1 VGLRGQIIL
10 ALSLVFALSFAL
22 LGKTTVEL
30 SRRADQNARMALQD
44 TLAHALATHRR
55 AEAREGA
62 SAIARW
68 HAQLGPAARDAG
80 VVVGV
85 GSEVLWKRG
94 SIPEHGSTR
103 VIGPDSVWARVALPR
118 HNDAGT
124 PPVARLLL
132 FYVFLTGAAV
142 LLLTYLA
149 LTHLIVRP
157 LGGLTAS
164 AERLATSAPHVRVAE
179 RGAQEVRSLA
189 RAFNEMASQLRLER
203 SALVQRLHELEEATS
218 ELKFT
223 QRQLVHGEK
232 LASVGRLAA
241 GVAHEIGNPLSA
253 VLGFVELLQG
263 DGLSEAEREEFL
275 ARIQKE
281 TTRIHHIIR
290 DLLDFARQG
299 AEQEQL
305 EVSSDLR
312 AAIDDAVNLV
322 RPQKDLRE
330 VQILVDMPQTLPRVM
345 GAQHRLTQVMLNLLL
360 NAADAMKG
368 SGRVTIE
375 ARVSEATAGVQLTVT
390 DTGPGF
396 SPEIKD
402 RLFEPFATTKPVGA
416 GTGLGLAVSHT
427 LIEGMGGTIV
437 ADNAPEGGAR
447 LTINLSRPRAS
458 MRPPPM

>member
-1 VGLRGQIIL
+1 MGLRGQIIL
-10 ALSLVFALSFAL
+10 ALGLVFALSFAL
-22 LGKTTVEL
+22 LGMTAVEL
-30 SRRADQNARMALQD
+30 SRRAERNARATLQQ
-44 TLAHALATHRR
+44 TLANAIATHDVHELS
-55 AEAREGA
+55 EADSRVP
-62 SAIARW
+62 IW
-68 HAQLGPAARDAG
+68 LTQLGVIAADASVSVRVAG
-80 VVVGV
+80 R
-85 GSEVLWKRG
+85 EIWKRG
-94 SIPEHGSTR
+94 TLPSRGVSRALGEQG
-103 VIGPDSVWARVALPR
+103 VQVSVWLPPR
-118 HNDAGT
+118 DEAST

-132 FYVFLTGAAV
+132 FYVLLTGAAV
-142 LLLTYLA
+142 LLMTYVA

-164 AERLATSAPHVRVAE
+164 AERLATSAPHIRVVE
-179 RGAQEVRSLA
+179 RGAAEVRGLA

-203 SALVQRLHELEEATS
+203 SSLEQRLYELEEATA

-263 DGLSEAEREEFL
+263 EGIGEDERAEFL
-275 ARIQKE
+275 TRIHKE

-299 AEQEQL
+299 GEQERL
-305 EVSSDLR
+305 DVTSDLR

-322 RPQKDLRE
+322 RPQKELRGIE
-330 VQILVDMPQTLPRVM
+330 IVVDVPSVLSRVT

-368 SGRVTIE
+368 NGRIRIE
-375 ARVSEATAGVQLTVT
+375 ARALSDSEFVELLVT

-427 LIEGMGGTIV
+427 LIEGMGGTIA
-437 ADNAPEGGAR
+437 ADNPVEGGAR
-447 LTINLSRPRAS
+447 LTIRLRKPRAS
-458 MRPPPM
+458 IRPPAM